1 MSYVAVGG
9 GLNTFVPSTNALA
22 TGALQVEF
30 TRAVNTFPITK
41 YAQIVPTQQMT
52 GYYLRLDSDDN
63 VRVTD
68 VNEFAWP
75 LGNDRPVGKMNQHD
89 FVSFTAARYAYPF
102 YIPNETVK
110 QAAWD
115 VVAQHARAKAQLAMT
130 ARSMRTATALT
141 GSAAV
146 TAFTAVGNYYASGS
160 SISGGATGWT
170 SSTTNVIQKGIQTAL
185 QRISLATGGAVRGE
199 TDIMM
204 VISPTIANALSQTS
218 EVRDYVKNYPAAL
231 PFLQGADT
239 FAKYGLPPNLFGVQV
254 VVDDSVKVTTRKGA
268 ASTTRSFVYGNS
280 AVFVSRPGGL
290 VGVEGSTS
298 FSTSSPRASANGAAS
313 TGCTPASG
321 ADSTS
326 ARPASPT
333 PSAKTAV
340 RAGVRLMPSARTM
353 SASRVPA
360 RTTSPNGVLLSSSQ
374 HAVTAST
381 DTASTASR

>member
-1 MSYVAVGG
+1 MSYVTVGG
-9 GLNTFVPSTNALA
+9 GLNTYVPSTNALA

-41 YAQIVPTQQMT
+41 YAQIVPVNQMT
-52 GYYLRLDSDDN
+52 GYYLRLNSDDN

-68 VNEFAWP
+68 TNEFAWP
-75 LGNDRPVGKMNQHD
+75 LGNDRPVGKTNEHD
-89 FVSFTAARYAYPF
+89 FVSFVCARYAYPF

-141 GSAAV
+141 TAA
-146 TAFTAVGNYYASGS
+146 TFNAVGNYYATGTA
-160 SISGGATGWT
+160 ISGAAWTT
-170 SSTTNVIQKGIQTAL
+170 SSTNIIQKGIQTAL

-199 TDIMM
+199 TDVMM
-204 VISPTIANALSQTS
+204 VISPTVANLLSQTQ

-254 VVDDSVKVTTRKGA
+254 VVDDSVKVTSKKGA
-268 ASTTRSFVYGNS
+268 ASATRSFVYGNS

-298 FSTSSPRASANGAAS
+298 FATCQIFAFEDMTVENWDDPKDRRIEGRVIDNSTSEVVAPVS
-313 TGCTPASG
+313 
-321 ADSTS
+321 
-326 ARPASPT
+326 
-333 PSAKTAV
+333 
-340 RAGVRLMPSARTM
+340 
-353 SASRVPA
+353 
-360 RTTSPNGVLLSSSQ
+360 GVLV
-374 HAVTAST
+374 ADVTA
-381 DTASTASR
+381 

>member
-63 VRVTD
+63 VRVTET
-68 VNEFAWP
+68 NEFAWP

-89 FVSFTAARYAYPF
+89 FVSFTCNRFAYPF

-141 GSAAV
+141 TSS
-146 TAFTAVGNYYASGS
+146 TFNAVGNYYATGTA
-160 SISGGATGWT
+160 ISGAAWTG
-170 SSTTNVIQKGIQTAL
+170 STTNIIQKGIQTAL
-185 QRISLATGGAVRGE
+185 QRISLSTGGAVRGE

-204 VISPTIANALSQTS
+204 VISPTVANLLSQTS

-268 ASTTRSFVYGNS
+268 ASTTREFVYGNS

-298 FSTSSPRASANGAAS
+298 FSTVQIFAFEDMTVENWDDPRDRRIEGRVIDN
-313 TGCTPASG
+313 
-321 ADSTS
+321 STS
-326 ARPASPT
+326 EVVAPVS
-333 PSAKTAV
+333 
-340 RAGVRLMPSARTM
+340 
-353 SASRVPA
+353 
-360 RTTSPNGVLLSSSQ
+360 GVLV
-374 HAVTAST
+374 ANVTG
-381 DTASTASR
+381 

>member
-1 MSYVAVGG
+1 MSYVTVGG
-9 GLNTFVPSTNALA
+9 GLNTYVPSTNALA

-41 YAQIVPTQQMT
+41 YAQIVPANQMT
-52 GYYLRLDSDDN
+52 GYYLRLNSDDN

-68 VNEFAWP
+68 INEFVWP
-75 LGNDRPVGKMNQHD
+75 LGNDRPVGKMNEQD
-89 FVSFTAARYAYPF
+89 FVAFTCQRFAYPF

-115 VVAQHARAKAQLAMT
+115 VVAQHARSKAQLAMT

-146 TAFTAVGNYYASGS
+146 TAFTAVGNYYADATA
-160 SISGGATGWT
+160 ISGGIWTT
-170 SSTTNVIQKGIQTAL
+170 SSTNLIQKGIQTAL

-204 VISPTIANALSQTS
+204 VISPTIANLLSQTQ

-231 PFLQGADT
+231 PFLQGSDT

-254 VVDDSVKVTTRKGA
+254 VVDDSVKVTTKKGA
-268 ASTTRSFVYGNS
+268 SSTTRSFVYGNS

-290 VGVEGSTS
+290 VGIEGSTS
-298 FSTSSPRASANGAAS
+298 FSTCQIFAFEDMTVENWDDPKDRRIEGRVIDNS
-313 TGCTPASG
+313 TVELVAPVSG
-321 ADSTS
+321 YLVLDVTS
-326 ARPASPT
+326 
-333 PSAKTAV
+333 
-340 RAGVRLMPSARTM
+340 
-353 SASRVPA
+353 
-360 RTTSPNGVLLSSSQ
+360 
-374 HAVTAST
+374 
-381 DTASTASR
+381 

>member
-1 MSYVAVGG
+1 MSYVTVGG
-9 GLNTFVPSTNALA
+9 GLNTYVPSTNALA

-41 YAQIVPTQQMT
+41 YAQIVPANQMT
-52 GYYLRLDSDDN
+52 GFYLRLNSDDN

-68 VNEFAWP
+68 INEFIWP
-75 LGNDRPVGKMNQHD
+75 LGNDRPVGKMNEQD
-89 FVSFTAARYAYPF
+89 FVSFTCQRFAYPF

-115 VVAQHARAKAQLAMT
+115 VVAQHARSKAQLAMT

-146 TAFTAVGNYYASGS
+146 TAFTAVGNYYADGTA
-160 SISGGATGWT
+160 ISGGAWTASTG
-170 SSTTNVIQKGIQTAL
+170 NNIQKGIQTAL

-204 VISPTIANALSQTS
+204 VISPVIANSLSQTA

-231 PFLQGADT
+231 PFLQGSDT

-254 VVDDSVKVTTRKGA
+254 VVDDSVKVTTKKGA
-268 ASTTRSFVYGNS
+268 ASTTRSFVYGNA

-298 FSTSSPRASANGAAS
+298 FSTCQIFAFEDMTVENWDDPKDRRMEGRVIDN
-313 TGCTPASG
+313 
-321 ADSTS
+321 STS
-326 ARPASPT
+326 ELVAPVS
-333 PSAKTAV
+333 
-340 RAGVRLMPSARTM
+340 
-353 SASRVPA
+353 
-360 RTTSPNGVLLSSSQ
+360 GVLV
-374 HAVTAST
+374 ANVTT
-381 DTASTASR
+381 

>member
-1 MSYVAVGG
+1 MSYVTVGG
-9 GLNTFVPSTNALA
+9 GLNTYVPSTNALA

-41 YAQIVPTQQMT
+41 YAQIVPVNQMT
-52 GYYLRLDSDDN
+52 GYYLRLNSDDN

-68 VNEFAWP
+68 VNEFVWP
-75 LGNDRPVGKMNQHD
+75 LGNDRPVGKMNEHD
-89 FVSFTAARYAYPF
+89 FVSFTCQRFAYPF

-141 GSAAV
+141 TSA
-146 TAFTAVGNYYASGS
+146 TFNAVGNYYATGTA
-160 SISGGATGWT
+160 ISGGAWT
-170 SSTTNVIQKGIQTAL
+170 ASTTNVIQKGIQTAL
-185 QRISLATGGAVRGE
+185 QRISLSTGGAVRAE
-199 TDIMM
+199 YDVMM
-204 VISPTIANALSQTS
+204 VISPTVANLLAQTS

-231 PFLQGADT
+231 PFLQGSDT
-239 FAKYGLPPNLFGVQV
+239 FAKYGLPPSLFGVQV

-298 FSTSSPRASANGAAS
+298 FATCQIFAFEDMTVENWDDPKDRRIEGRVIDNSTSEVVAPVS
-313 TGCTPASG
+313 
-321 ADSTS
+321 
-326 ARPASPT
+326 
-333 PSAKTAV
+333 
-340 RAGVRLMPSARTM
+340 
-353 SASRVPA
+353 
-360 RTTSPNGVLLSSSQ
+360 GVLV
-374 HAVTAST
+374 ADVTA
-381 DTASTASR
+381 

>member
-1 MSYVAVGG
+1 MSYVTVGG
-9 GLNTFVPSTNALA
+9 GLNTYVPSTNALA

-41 YAQIVPTQQMT
+41 YAQIVPVNQMT
-52 GYYLRLDSDDN
+52 GYYLRLNSDDN

-68 VNEFAWP
+68 VNEFVWP
-75 LGNDRPVGKMNQHD
+75 LGNDRPVGKMNEHD
-89 FVSFTAARYAYPF
+89 FVSFTCQRFAYPF

-130 ARSMRTATALT
+130 SRSMRTATALT
-141 GSAAV
+141 TSA
-146 TAFTAVGNYYASGS
+146 TFNAVGNYYATGNA
-160 SISGGATGWT
+160 ISGGAWT
-170 SSTTNVIQKGIQTAL
+170 TSTTNVIQKGIQTAL

-199 TDIMM
+199 TDVML
-204 VISPTIANALSQTS
+204 VISPTVANLLSQTS

-231 PFLQGADT
+231 PFLQGAET

-298 FSTSSPRASANGAAS
+298 FATCQIFAFEDMTVENWDDPKDRRIEGRVIDNSTSEVVAPVS
-313 TGCTPASG
+313 
-321 ADSTS
+321 
-326 ARPASPT
+326 
-333 PSAKTAV
+333 
-340 RAGVRLMPSARTM
+340 
-353 SASRVPA
+353 
-360 RTTSPNGVLLSSSQ
+360 GVLV
-374 HAVTAST
+374 ADVTS
-381 DTASTASR
+381 

>member
-1 MSYVAVGG
+1 MSYVTVGG
-9 GLNTFVPSTNALA
+9 GLNTYIPSTNALA

-41 YAQIVPTQQMT
+41 YAQIVPVNQMT
-52 GYYLRLDSDDN
+52 GYYLRLNSDDN

-68 VNEFAWP
+68 TNEFAWP
-75 LGNDRPVGKMNQHD
+75 LGNDRPVGKTNEHD
-89 FVSFTAARYAYPF
+89 FVSFVCARYAYPF

-141 GSAAV
+141 TSS
-146 TAFTAVGNYYASGS
+146 TFNAVGNYYATGTA
-160 SISGGATGWT
+160 ISGGAWTT
-170 SSTTNVIQKGIQTAL
+170 SSTNIIQKGIQTAL

-199 TDIMM
+199 TDVMM
-204 VISPTIANALSQTS
+204 VISPTVANLLSQTS

-254 VVDDSVKVTTRKGA
+254 VVDDSVKVTTKKGA

-298 FSTSSPRASANGAAS
+298 FATCQIFAFEDMTVENWDDPKDRRIEGRVIDNSTSEVVAPVS
-313 TGCTPASG
+313 
-321 ADSTS
+321 
-326 ARPASPT
+326 
-333 PSAKTAV
+333 
-340 RAGVRLMPSARTM
+340 
-353 SASRVPA
+353 
-360 RTTSPNGVLLSSSQ
+360 GVLV
-374 HAVTAST
+374 ADVTA
-381 DTASTASR
+381 

>member
-89 FVSFTAARYAYPF
+89 FVAFTAARFAYPF

-141 GSAAV
+141 GSAAQ
-146 TAFTAVGNYYASGS
+146 TAFNNVGNKYDDGTA
-160 SISGGATGWT
+160 ISGGPWTT
-170 SSTTNVIQKGIQTAL
+170 SSSNYIQKGIQTAL

-204 VISPTIANALSQTS
+204 VISPTIANLLSQTI

-231 PFLQGADT
+231 PFLQGNDV

-298 FSTSSPRASANGAAS
+298 FSTCQIFAFEDMTVENWDDPRDRRIEGRVIDN
-313 TGCTPASG
+313 
-321 ADSTS
+321 STS
-326 ARPASPT
+326 ELVAPVS
-333 PSAKTAV
+333 
-340 RAGVRLMPSARTM
+340 
-353 SASRVPA
+353 
-360 RTTSPNGVLLSSSQ
+360 GVLVLD
-374 HAVTAST
+374 VTS
-381 DTASTASR
+381 